1 MVSSLAWME
10 RWPRRSSSAGPPP
23 SPVHGASKAMLIDGR
38 PGSPSDLCSTD
49 SHVLRRKCGARY
61 KMCSTAQPAPT
72 VLEGSTCHSSYEGPR
87 SGSSRSDHTGNPG
100 VASVTED
107 PPSIR
112 CEHATPEDA
121 CRLARRQAD
130 SAHLAC
136 GRTRSGESGRQS
148 VYNTGQIHARAR
160 MRRASPGSSRQM
172 LDQSGHG
179 AARNSQSTASFS
191 RRFCVYSV
199 YRAEHRNG

>member
-1 MVSSLAWME
+1 MVSSLASME
-10 RWPRRSSSAGPPP
+10 RWPRRPSSAGPPP
-23 SPVHGASKAMLIDGR
+23 SPVHGASKAKLIDGR

-121 CRLARRQAD
+121 CRLHGGNPIARTSRA
-130 SAHLAC
+130 AELAAVSPAVS
-136 GRTRSGESGRQS
+136 RSTTRVRFTQE
-148 VYNTGQIHARAR
+148 RA
-160 MRRASPGSSRQM
+160 
-172 LDQSGHG
+172 
-179 AARNSQSTASFS
+179 
-191 RRFCVYSV
+191 
-199 YRAEHRNG
+199 

>member
-1 MVSSLAWME
+1 MRITYGFVACVDGALAKASFVH
-10 RWPRRSSSAGPPP
+10 RPSTK

-121 CRLARRQAD
+121 CRQARRQSDTLPRTSRA
-130 SAHLAC
+130 AELAAVSPAV
-136 GRTRSGESGRQS
+136 GRSRTR
-148 VYNTGQIHARAR
+148 V
-160 MRRASPGSSRQM
+160 
-172 LDQSGHG
+172 
-179 AARNSQSTASFS
+179 
-191 RRFCVYSV
+191 RFTQEC
-199 YRAEHRNG
+199 A

>member
-1 MVSSLAWME
+1 MVSSLASME
-10 RWPRRSSSAGPPP
+10 RWSRRPSSAGPPP

-136 GRTRSGESGRQS
+136 GRTRSGESQLLAGLEHGSDSRKSAHEAS
-148 VYNTGQIHARAR
+148 VTRLLAPNARPIGPWR
-160 MRRASPGSSRQM
+160 
-172 LDQSGHG
+172 G
-179 AARNSQSTASFS
+179 AEFA
-191 RRFCVYSV
+191 V
-199 YRAEHRNG
+199 

>member
-1 MVSSLAWME
+1 MRLQSRRPSTRSDARCGRRSRRSITFLVDAADLLMVSSLASTK
-10 RWPRRSSSAGPPP
+10 RWPRRPSSAGPPP

-61 KMCSTAQPAPT
+61 KMCSIAQPAPT
-72 VLEGSTCHSSYEGPR
+72 VLEGPTCHSSYEGPR
-87 SGSSRSDHTGNPG
+87 RGSSRSEHTGNPG

-121 CRLARRQAD
+121 CRLAWRQSD

-136 GRTRSGESGRQS
+136 GRTRSGESGRQP
-148 VYNTGQIHARAR
+148 V
-160 MRRASPGSSRQM
+160 
-172 LDQSGHG
+172 
-179 AARNSQSTASFS
+179 
-191 RRFCVYSV
+191 
-199 YRAEHRNG
+199 

>member
-1 MVSSLAWME
+1 M
-10 RWPRRSSSAGPPP
+10 SSAASAARATRFAALRNLRPP
-23 SPVHGASKAMLIDGR
+23 SWKVQRVISV
-38 PGSPSDLCSTD
+38 SFVVC
-49 SHVLRRKCGARY
+49 
-61 KMCSTAQPAPT
+61 
-72 VLEGSTCHSSYEGPR
+72 EGPR

-112 CEHATPEDA
+112 CEHAA

-130 SAHLAC
+130 SAHLTC
-136 GRTRSGESGRQS
+136 GRTHSGESGRQS

-172 LDQSGHG
+172 LDRSGHR
-179 AARNSQSTASFS
+179 AVRNSQSTASFS

>member
-1 MVSSLAWME
+1 LVDAADLLMVSSRFRRL
-10 RWPRRSSSAGPPP
+10 RRRSVGHGFPSSAGPPP

-38 PGSPSDLCSTD
+38 PGSPSDFCSTD

-61 KMCSTAQPAPT
+61 KMCSIAQPAST
-72 VLEGSTCHSSYEGPR
+72 VLKGSTCHSSYEGPR
-87 SGSSRSDHTGNPG
+87 SGSSRSDHTGNPV

-121 CRLARRQAD
+121 CRLARRQSD

-136 GRTRSGESGRQS
+136 GRTRSGESGRQP
-148 VYNTGQIHARAR
+148 V
-160 MRRASPGSSRQM
+160 
-172 LDQSGHG
+172 
-179 AARNSQSTASFS
+179 
-191 RRFCVYSV
+191 
-199 YRAEHRNG
+199 

>member
-1 MVSSLAWME
+1 MVSSLASME
-10 RWPRRSSSAGPPP
+10 RWPRRPSSAGPPP

-121 CRLARRQAD
+121 CRLARRQTD

-160 MRRASPGSSRQM
+160 MRRASPCSSRQM

-191 RRFCVYSV
+191 RRFLRLLRLPLRSS
-199 YRAEHRNG
+199 